1 MHNAVLLT
9 AVVMVCYF
17 DGRYRRIPNFITFSL
32 VLLGSVIN
40 SWQSGWSGL
49 GMSLVGIIT
58 GLLLLIIPYSSG
70 GIGGGDVKF
79 LAGISSMLGAG
90 FAFSAFLYGAVIGG
104 IWAVVI
110 LIAHA
115 SREGARMGALGRT
128 DDQIYLAVNESLAAV
143 GGVPIVV
150 SIDPNQSMRVR
161 REPISVQ
168 VKVQLPLITPLS
180 TVLPNPLPIQCTTVM
195 RVE

>member
-79 LAGISSMLGAG
+79 LAGIGSMLGAG

-110 LIAHA
+110 LIRRRNLLQSLMAISYRTAALA
-115 SREGARMGALGRT
+115 SGAKAVAPPLHTTASGKEWGFPYGIAIGLGA
-128 DDQIYLAVNESLAAV
+128 AAAV
-143 GGVPIVV
+143 FIG
-150 SIDPNQSMRVR
+150 
-161 REPISVQ
+161 
-168 VKVQLPLITPLS
+168 PL
-180 TVLPNPLPIQCTTVM
+180 V
-195 RVE
+195 

>member
-79 LAGISSMLGAG
+79 LAGIGSMLGAG

-104 IWAVVI
+104 IWDTYV

>member
-1 MHNAVLLT
+1 
-9 AVVMVCYF
+9 
-17 DGRYRRIPNFITFSL
+17 
-32 VLLGSVIN
+32 
-40 SWQSGWSGL
+40 
-49 GMSLVGIIT
+49 
-58 GLLLLIIPYSSG
+58 
-70 GIGGGDVKF
+70 
-79 LAGISSMLGAG
+79 
-90 FAFSAFLYGAVIGG
+90 
-104 IWAVVI
+104 
-110 LIAHA
+110 
-115 SREGARMGALGRT
+115 MGALGRT